1 MSKCV
6 RKSRLTDH
14 KGCANRVEGSRH
26 APRHFAWN
34 AANCYRRSNVPKDH
48 QAGQQSRRTESRAG
62 IVTVT
67 TVEGTLHIFW
77 DNHIRPD
84 ARPRYRL
91 LFDRYK
97 DFKSGAQQSKRLL
110 GKDGLE
116 SYLLRIKSTAQD
128 LTKKQLG
135 APWGFAVPWV

>member
-1 MSKCV
+1 M
-6 RKSRLTDH
+6 
-14 KGCANRVEGSRH
+14 
-26 APRHFAWN
+26 
-34 AANCYRRSNVPKDH
+34 
-48 QAGQQSRRTESRAG
+48 
-62 IVTVT
+62 TVT